1 MAAPGAL
8 AIAPAALF
16 SPASQL
22 LSRAYWFARDH
33 PQWVLG
39 FGLFGTAP
47 AAAVFLL
54 LLHESFEALLVPGTT
69 LAGLRPVC
77 YGLAGLAFMRFP
89 LRLALARLMAEVTAE
104 RGASAAGAALF
115 GLVQAPTAFLYGS
128 LSTLGYLVGSLLILP
143 LGLAFQA
150 ELAFHR
156 FAATTLTPWE
166 AFREAGRLP
175 VTSLGLKLFS
185 SAGTLWIVAFL
196 VLWTAP
202 GATLDLLEWL
212 LRTDVAALRELFG
225 TSSPAWLAAALVLT
239 LSGAEMLFFIALG
252 LFSAEWQRLAG
263 GSDLQALLDGLEEQ
277 GRKGLEVFE

>member
-1 MAAPGAL
+1 V
-8 AIAPAALF
+8 F
-16 SPASQL
+16 SPASHL
-22 LSRAYWFARDH
+22 LSRAYWLARDH

-39 FGLFGTAP
+39 FGLLGTAP

-54 LLHESFEALLVPGTT
+54 LLHESFEALLAPGTT
-69 LAGLRPVC
+69 LGDLRPLC
-77 YGLAGLAFMRFP
+77 YGLAGLVFLRFP
-89 LRLALARLMAEVTAE
+89 LRMALARIMAGLTAE
-104 RGASAAGAALF
+104 RSASAAEAARF
-115 GLVQAPTAFLYGS
+115 GLAHAPTALLYGS

-150 ELAFHR
+150 DLAFHR

-185 SAGTLWIVAFL
+185 SAGLLWIIAFL

-202 GATLDLLEWL
+202 GAALDLLEWL
-212 LRTDVAALRELFG
+212 LRADVAAPRELFG

-239 LSGAEMLFFIALG
+239 FAGAEMLFFMAMG

-263 GSDLQALLDGLEEQ
+263 GSDLRSLLDGLEERGQ
-277 GRKGLEVFE
+277 KGLEAFE